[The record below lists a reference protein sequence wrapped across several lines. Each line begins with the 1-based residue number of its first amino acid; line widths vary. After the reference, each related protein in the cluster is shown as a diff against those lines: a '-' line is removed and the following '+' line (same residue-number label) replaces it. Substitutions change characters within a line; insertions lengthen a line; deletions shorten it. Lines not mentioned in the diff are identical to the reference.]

1 MPKLKKILLTG
12 AAGQL
17 GQSFQ
22 QLAEQYPQYAFTFA
36 DRNDFDLSETASI
49 EAYCQQHTF
58 DLIINCAAYTAVDKA
73 ESEAELADVI
83 NHVAVQKL
91 AQIAVQQQAKFVHI
105 STDYV
110 FNGVQHRPYVETD
123 EVAPRSV
130 YGDTKLAGE
139 QALLQTMPL
148 NALIIRTSWVYSPF
162 ANNFVKTMLKLG
174 EQRDNLTVIFDQVG
188 TPTYAPDLAEAIMHI
203 VVSDIFKQPGLST
216 EIYHYSNEGVCS
228 WYDFATTIFE
238 LSGTV
243 CTVSPIETKDYPTPA
258 TRPAY
263 SLLNKAKIKQQFE
276 LTIPYW
282 KDSLRRCISV
292 LQEKIS

>member
-1 MPKLKKILLTG
+1 MLKIKKILLSG
-12 AAGQL
+12 ATGQL

-22 QLAEQYPQYAFTFA
+22 QLAGQYPQYAFTFA
-36 DRNDFDLSETASI
+36 SRSHLDLSQTASI

-58 DLIINCAAYTAVDKA
+58 DLIINCAAYTAVDQA
-73 ESEAELADVI
+73 ESDAELADAI
-83 NHVAVQKL
+83 NHLAVQKL
-91 AQIAVQQQAKFVHI
+91 AEVAAQQQVKFIHI

-123 EVAPRSV
+123 MVAPSSV
-130 YGDTKLAGE
+130 YGATKLAGE
-139 QALLQTMPL
+139 QALLKAMPS

-174 EQRDNLTVIFDQVG
+174 EQRDSLTVIFDQVG
-188 TPTYAPDLAEAIMHI
+188 TPTYAPDLAEAIMQMI
-203 VVSDIFKQPGLST
+203 ATDGFKQPNNPT
-216 EIYHYSNEGVCS
+216 EMYHYSNEGVCS
-228 WYDFATTIFE
+228 WYDFAKTIFE

-243 CTVSPIETKDYPTPA
+243 CAVSPIETKDYPTPA
-258 TRPAY
+258 KRPAY
-263 SLLNKAKIKQQFE
+263 SILNKAKIKRQFG

-292 LQEKIS
+292 LQEKTS

>member
-1 MPKLKKILLTG
+1 MRKIKKILLSG
-12 AAGQL
+12 ATGQL

-22 QLAEQYPQYAFTFA
+22 QLAGQYPQYDFTFA
-36 DRNDFDLSETASI
+36 DRSHFDLSQTASI

-58 DLIINCAAYTAVDKA
+58 DLIINCAAYTAVDQA
-73 ESEAELADVI
+73 ESDAELADAI
-83 NHVAVQKL
+83 NHLAVQKL
-91 AQIAVQQQAKFVHI
+91 AEVACQQQAKFIHI

-123 EVAPRSV
+123 MVAPSSV
-130 YGDTKLAGE
+130 YGATKLAGE
-139 QALLQTMPL
+139 QALLKAMPS

-174 EQRDNLTVIFDQVG
+174 AQRDSLTVIFDQVG
-188 TPTYAPDLAEAIMHI
+188 TPTYAPDLAEAIMQMI
-203 VVSDIFKQPGLST
+203 ATDGFKQPNNPT
-216 EIYHYSNEGVCS
+216 EMYHYSNEGVCS
-228 WYDFATTIFE
+228 WYDFAKTIFE

-243 CTVSPIETKDYPTPA
+243 CAVSPIETKDYPTPA
-258 TRPAY
+258 KRPAY
-263 SLLNKAKIKQQFE
+263 SILNKAKIKQQFG

-292 LQEKIS
+292 LQEKTS